1 MVDIYEYMEHKE
13 TSNEQIIKVLSFI
26 LSKLDT
32 LEVEQSKHKEMF
44 YKVRKNLTDANDL
57 INQILDVLEI
67 ENPELYNKTME
78 QYENSHMRDLVSTLD
93 KHIEEL
99 VEWDEE
105 ELIQLFSQIVGDA

>member
-1 MVDIYEYMEHKE
+1 MEQKE
-13 TSNEQIIKVLSFI
+13 HNEQIIKVLSFI

-32 LEVEQSKHKEMF
+32 LEIEQSRHKEMF

-67 ENPELYNKTME
+67 ENPELYNETMQQFE
-78 QYENSHMRDLVSTLD
+78 DGHLKDMVSTID

-99 VEWDEE
+99 VEWDDE
-105 ELIQLFSQIVGDA
+105 ELFQLFSQIVGDA